1 MTEELNRSIGFKIN
15 QTANKL
21 NQQFNHILQDYDIAL
36 EQRVTL
42 EIISAD
48 KNITQTKI
56 SSILGKDKTTICR
69 TLNSL
74 EKKGLITKE
83 ENKEDKRVNIIKL
96 TQKAYKVLEDTEEI
110 IQNYRNVLSSNLE
123 EEEISALF
131 RILEKLSI
139 KI

>member
-110 IQNYRNVLSSNLE
+110 IQNYRNILSSNLE

>member
-1 MTEELNRSIGFKIN
+1 MTEELNKSIGFKIN

-96 TQKAYKVLEDTEEI
+96 TQKAYKVLEDTEDI
-110 IQNYRNVLSSNLE
+110 IQNYRNILSSNLE

>member
-1 MTEELNRSIGFKIN
+1 MTEELNKSIGFKIN
-15 QTANKL
+15 QIASKI
-21 NQQFNHILQDYDIAL
+21 NQQFNYILQDYNIAL

-56 SSILGKDKTTICR
+56 STILGKDKTTICR
-69 TLNSL
+69 ALNSL
-74 EKKGLITKE
+74 EKKGFIIKE

-96 TQKAYKVLEDTEEI
+96 TQKAYKVLKDTEDI
-110 IQNYRNVLSSNLE
+110 IQNYRNVLSSNLK
-123 EEEISALF
+123 EEEITTLF
-131 RILEKLSI
+131 KILEKISI